1 MAHHYRPPYTSA
13 SSNPDIHLKP
23 MYATT
28 TTPSLNSSASNE
40 YYNPV
45 SQYPLGD
52 GEVQRLEARD
62 VRLKK
67 EIRIL
72 RLVSRIIATILAGV
86 TLAPLVMTLIKFL
99 QTRNTY
105 YTVDGQQ
112 RTAWAANTQT
122 WYMYLYLGVAAMS
135 FAVNLLV
142 LLSYCCG
149 VKAANATANATG
161 WWEHLLTAV
170 HLAGWIASVAIYR
183 YGKEA
188 LANGHAKDLW
198 GWTCSPAA
206 EKIQSAIP
214 DVDFSKYCTLQTSSF
229 YTGAVNVVTTLISV
243 SIYLLMVYRT
253 KSKARLNKKTSYRV
267 DDAREPL
274 RG

>member
-28 TTPSLNSSASNE
+28 TTPSLQSSASND

-52 GEVQRLEARD
+52 GEVQTLEARD
-62 VRLKK
+62 HRLKK

-99 QTRNTY
+99 QTRNTL

-135 FAVNLLV
+135 FAVNMLV
-142 LLSYCCG
+142 LMSYCCG

-161 WWEHLLTAV
+161 WWEHLLTAI
-170 HLAGWIASVAIYR
+170 HLLGWIASVAIYR
-183 YGKEA
+183 YG
-188 LANGHAKDLW
+188 LW

-206 EKIQSAIP
+206 EKIQSVIT
-214 DVDFSKYCTLQTSSF
+214 DVNFSKYCTLQTSSF

-243 SIYLLMVYRT
+243 SIYLLLVYRT
-253 KSKARLNKKTSYRV
+253 KSKARLNKKMSYRV

>member
-28 TTPSLNSSASNE
+28 TTPSLHSSASND

-52 GEVQRLEARD
+52 GEVQGLEARD
-62 VRLKK
+62 SRLKK

-72 RLVSRIIATILAGV
+72 RLVSRIIATVLAGV

-99 QTRNTY
+99 ETRNTL

-161 WWEHLLTAV
+161 WWEHLLTGV
-170 HLAGWIASVAIYR
+170 HLLGWVASVIVYR
-183 YGKEA
+183 VGKIPKD
-188 LANGHAKDLW
+188 GHFQDLW

-206 EKIQSAIP
+206 EKIQSVVT
-214 DVDFSKYCTLQTSSF
+214 DVNFSKYCTLQTSSF

-243 SIYLLMVYRT
+243 SIYLLMVYRIT
-253 KSKARLNKKTSYRV
+253 SRARLNKKTSYRV